1 MALISIIIGLL
12 IDRAFRHMHDLR
24 ELSWFEFLTRK
35 TTTWLGTSNG
45 VLQLLVVLFLP
56 VLVIAGIQFLLS
68 DLLFDLLYMMFG
80 IIVFTYSLGPACLS
94 SDIEYYLDARRLGDE
109 DEALHYAGALTERA
123 ASTSPD
129 QQTSDV
135 TRAILYAANE
145 RIFAVIFW
153 FVIIGPAGAILYR
166 LATSVSKQD
175 DINERIKPAAILF
188 QGVLTWVPARM
199 LALGYALTGH
209 FEGAMQAYKNRPYES
224 DIALENYD
232 VLVNTGMGALRDHE
246 MTDEI
251 SGITSARNLVLRSI
265 LIWIAVL
272 ALLTLGGWFG

>member
-1 MALISIIIGLL
+1 V
-12 IDRAFRHMHDLR
+12 R
-24 ELSWFEFLTRK
+24 
-35 TTTWLGTSNG
+35 TTNG
-45 VLQLLVVLFLP
+45 VIQIIAVLFLP
-56 VLVIAGIQFLLS
+56 VLIIAAIQYLLADFLHNLP
-68 DLLFDLLYMMFG
+68 YMMFA
-80 IIVFTYSLGPACLS
+80 ILVFVYCLGPACLS
-94 SDIEYYLDARRLGDE
+94 SDVEYYLDARRLGDE

-135 TRAILYAANE
+135 TRAILYVANE

-153 FVIIGPAGAILYR
+153 FVIIGPVGAILYR
-166 LATSVSKQD
+166 LATSISKQE

-209 FEGAMQAYKNRPYES
+209 FDGAMQAYKNRPYES

-246 MTDEI
+246 ITDEI
-251 SGITSARNLVLRSI
+251 SGIISARNLILRSI